1 MPSTRPR
8 PPSPPTCPPTGSTS
22 TTGRLPLDELT
33 ADPQFPGVEVE
44 RSEAWGLVGRLPG
57 AGGGATLMVNGHI
70 DVVPPGDPDT
80 WSGDPFSGTIAGGSL
95 LGRGAC
101 DMKAGLIAARWAV
114 RALQASGVP
123 LRGDVL
129 VASVEGE
136 EDGGLGTFGMLRR
149 GWTADACVVPEPTGL
164 DLVPA
169 CAGALTFRVIVRGLA
184 THASRRT
191 EGVSAIEKLWPVWRA
206 LTELERDRNADVDP
220 LLDRWPI
227 AYPLSI
233 GTVHSGDWPS
243 SVPDLLVAEGRLGV
257 ALDEDP
263 ADARAQLETAV
274 AAACADDD
282 WLRAHPAE
290 VEWWGGQFSSGRLR
304 AGSDL
309 ANRVAAAH
317 HAVSDRDIETWG
329 APYGSDL
336 RLLNGIG
343 GIPTLHYGPG
353 DAALAHAADESVPL
367 ADVATAA
374 RVLALLALD
383 ICGVA

>member
-1 MPSTRPR
+1 
-8 PPSPPTCPPTGSTS
+8 
-22 TTGRLPLDELT
+22 
-33 ADPQFPGVEVE
+33 
-44 RSEAWGLVGRLPG
+44 
-57 AGGGATLMVNGHI
+57 
-70 DVVPPGDPDT
+70 
-80 WSGDPFSGTIAGGSL
+80 
-95 LGRGAC
+95 
-101 DMKAGLIAARWAV
+101 MKAGLVAARWAV
-114 RALQASGVP
+114 RALRNSGVP

-136 EDGGLGTFGMLRR
+136 EDGGLGTFGLLRR
-149 GWTADACVVPEPTGL
+149 GWTADACVVPEPTSL

-169 CAGALTFRVIVRGLA
+169 CAGALTFRIIVRGHA

-191 EGVSAIEKLWPVWRA
+191 DGVSAIEKLWPVWQA
-206 LTELERDRNADVDP
+206 LVELERIRNAEVDP
-220 LLDRWPI
+220 LLERWPI

-233 GTVHSGDWPS
+233 GTVHAGDWPS

-263 ADARAQLETAV
+263 ADARAALEAAV
-274 AAACADDD
+274 AAACSADG

-290 VEWWGGQFSSGRLR
+290 VEWWGGQFSSGRLP
-304 AGSDL
+304 AESDL
-309 ANRVAAAH
+309 LARVRAAH
-317 HAVSDRDIETWG
+317 RAVSDRRIEAWG

-353 DAALAHAADESVPL
+353 DSALAHAPDESVPL
-367 ADVATAA
+367 MEVVTTA

-383 ICGVA
+383 VCGLA